1 MKPVPYHSI
10 MARRYFDCAQKQILL
25 AENTA
30 VDATRTHHT
39 AIAGQYLLLAE
50 DELTAAK
57 RSIARMHIVN
67 EIAQVRESMNNMSK
81 DRARARLVA
90 LHILNSG

>member
-10 MARRYFDCAQKQILL
+10 MARRYFGCAQKQILL

-67 EIAQVRESMNNMSK
+67 EIAQVRESSPPSP
-81 DRARARLVA
+81 VA
-90 LHILNSG
+90 ATRTE

>member
-39 AIAGQYLLLAE
+39 AIARQYLLLAE
-50 DELTAAK
+50 GRTDGGKA
-57 RSIARMHIVN
+57 VN
-67 EIAQVRESMNNMSK
+67 C
-81 DRARARLVA
+81 
-90 LHILNSG
+90 

>member
-25 AENTA
+25 AENTT

-39 AIAGQYLLLAE
+39 AIARQYLLLAE

-57 RSIARMHIVN
+57 R
-67 EIAQVRESMNNMSK
+67 
-81 DRARARLVA
+81 ARARLVA
-90 LHILNSG
+90 LS